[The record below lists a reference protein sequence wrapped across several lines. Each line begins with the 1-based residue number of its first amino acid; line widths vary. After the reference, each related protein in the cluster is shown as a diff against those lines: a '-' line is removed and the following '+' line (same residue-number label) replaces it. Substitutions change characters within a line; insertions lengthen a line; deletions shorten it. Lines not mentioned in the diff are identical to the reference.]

1 MKNRK
6 GKKKLKYEGGGG
18 ERRWMEKVKG
28 ERQFHLNPRR

>member
-6 GKKKLKYEGGGG
+6 GKKKLKYEGGG